1 MNLFTMGVSARSG
14 CQANSIFAGNL
25 PGLHNSMLKSTQE
38 KMERQQKA
46 GSQIEFW
53 EQQKENLKNMECGTV
68 EEIAKKLEMFHNY
81 EDEIKAVKAA
91 YNMEQMSHILD
102 EAEEQGEKNAE
113 AAEKLEPK
121 TPEERREEM
130 AEEALG
136 ADEGEGVLEE
146 LMEGMEES
154 LEEIL
159 DEATEPMEESLE
171 ETLDGA
177 AEPIEESLEEILDGA
192 AEPMEESL
200 EETLDGATG
209 SMEASLEG
217 FQQAQEER
225 QKAISGNSI
234 EGQLGSQQGLQKS
247 LRHLRDLQRLSR
259 SYGNGLQYQG
269 FDAQI

>member
-1 MNLFTMGVSARSG
+1 
-14 CQANSIFAGNL
+14 
-25 PGLHNSMLKSTQE
+25 
-38 KMERQQKA
+38 
-46 GSQIEFW
+46 
-53 EQQKENLKNMECGTV
+53 
-68 EEIAKKLEMFHNY
+68 MFHNY

-136 ADEGEGVLEE
+136 ADKGEGVLEE

-171 ETLDGA
+171 E
-177 AEPIEESLEEILDGA
+177 ILDEA
-192 AEPMEESL
+192 TEPMEEP
-200 EETLDGATG
+200 
-209 SMEASLEG
+209 LEG
-217 FQQAQEER
+217 FQQTQEEG
-225 QKAISGNSI
+225 QKAINSI
-234 EGQLGSQQGLQKS
+234 EGQLGSQQGLQSRSKN
-247 LRHLRDLQRLSR
+247 LRDLQSLSR

-269 FDAQI
+269 FDAKI

>member
-1 MNLFTMGVSARSG
+1 MNVFAMGVSARSG
-14 CQANSIFAGNL
+14 YQANSIFAGNL

-136 ADEGEGVLEE
+136 ADKGEGVLEE

-171 ETLDGA
+171 E
-177 AEPIEESLEEILDGA
+177 ILDEA
-192 AEPMEESL
+192 TEPMEEP
-200 EETLDGATG
+200 
-209 SMEASLEG
+209 LEG
-217 FQQAQEER
+217 FQQTQEEG
-225 QKAISGNSI
+225 QKAINSI
-234 EGQLGSQQGLQKS
+234 EGQLGSQQGLQSRSKN
-247 LRHLRDLQRLSR
+247 LRDLQSLSR

-269 FDAQI
+269 FDSKN

>member
-14 CQANSIFAGNL
+14 YQANSIFAGNL
-25 PGLHNSMLKSTQE
+25 PGLHNSMLKSAQE

-171 ETLDGA
+171 ETLDEA
-177 AEPIEESLEEILDGA
+177 A
-192 AEPMEESL
+192 
-200 EETLDGATG
+200 G

-247 LRHLRDLQRLSR
+247 LKHLRELQSLSR

>member
-1 MNLFTMGVSARSG
+1 MNVFAMGVSARSG
-14 CQANSIFAGNL
+14 YQANSIFAGNL

-136 ADEGEGVLEE
+136 ADKGEGVLEE

-171 ETLDGA
+171 EILDEA
-177 AEPIEESLEEILDGA
+177 TEPMEESLEEILDEA
-192 AEPMEESL
+192 TEPMEEP
-200 EETLDGATG
+200 
-209 SMEASLEG
+209 LEG
-217 FQQAQEER
+217 FQQTQEEG
-225 QKAISGNSI
+225 QKAINSI
-234 EGQLGSQQGLQKS
+234 EGQLGSQQGLQSRSKN
-247 LRHLRDLQRLSR
+247 LRDLQSLSR

-269 FDAQI
+269 FDSKI

>member
-1 MNLFTMGVSARSG
+1 MNVFAMGVSARSG
-14 CQANSIFAGNL
+14 YQANSIFAGNL

-136 ADEGEGVLEE
+136 ADKGEGVLEE

-159 DEATEPMEESLE
+159 DEATEPMEE
-171 ETLDGA
+171 
-177 AEPIEESLEEILDGA
+177 P
-192 AEPMEESL
+192 
-200 EETLDGATG
+200 
-209 SMEASLEG
+209 LEG
-217 FQQAQEER
+217 FQQTQEEG
-225 QKAISGNSI
+225 QKAINSI
-234 EGQLGSQQGLQKS
+234 EGQLGSQQGLQSRSKN
-247 LRHLRDLQRLSR
+247 LRDLQSLSR

-269 FDAQI
+269 FDAKI

>member
-14 CQANSIFAGNL
+14 YQANSIFAGNL

-136 ADEGEGVLEE
+136 ADKGEGVLEE

-171 ETLDGA
+171 E
-177 AEPIEESLEEILDGA
+177 ILDEA
-192 AEPMEESL
+192 TEPMEEP
-200 EETLDGATG
+200 
-209 SMEASLEG
+209 LEG
-217 FQQAQEER
+217 FQQTQEEG
-225 QKAISGNSI
+225 QKAINSI
-234 EGQLGSQQGLQKS
+234 EGQLGSQQGLQSRSKN
-247 LRHLRDLQRLSR
+247 LRDLQSLSR

-269 FDAQI
+269 FDAKI

>member
-177 AEPIEESLEEILDGA
+177 
-192 AEPMEESL
+192 
-200 EETLDGATG
+200 TG

-247 LRHLRDLQRLSR
+247 LKHLRDLQSLSR

>member
-14 CQANSIFAGNL
+14 YQANSIFAGNL

-53 EQQKENLKNMECGTV
+53 EQQKENLKNMECSTV

-159 DEATEPMEESLE
+159 DEATEPMEEFLE
-171 ETLDGA
+171 ETLDEA
-177 AEPIEESLEEILDGA
+177 T
-192 AEPMEESL
+192 EPMEESL
-200 EETLDGATG
+200 EETLDEAAG

-247 LRHLRDLQRLSR
+247 LKHLRDLQSLSR

>member
-25 PGLHNSMLKSTQE
+25 PGLHNSMLKSAQE
-38 KMERQQKA
+38 KIERQQKA

-159 DEATEPMEESLE
+159 DEATEPMEEFLE
-171 ETLDGA
+171 ETLDEA
-177 AEPIEESLEEILDGA
+177 T
-192 AEPMEESL
+192 EPMEESL
-200 EETLDGATG
+200 EETLDEAAG

-225 QKAISGNSI
+225 QKAISGNNI

-247 LRHLRDLQRLSR
+247 LKHLRDLQSLSR

>member
-14 CQANSIFAGNL
+14 YQANSIFAGNL
-25 PGLHNSMLKSTQE
+25 PGLHNSMLKSAQE

-159 DEATEPMEESLE
+159 DEATEPMEEFLE
-171 ETLDGA
+171 ETLDEA
-177 AEPIEESLEEILDGA
+177 T
-192 AEPMEESL
+192 EPMEEP
-200 EETLDGATG
+200 
-209 SMEASLEG
+209 LEG

-247 LRHLRDLQRLSR
+247 LKHLRDLQSLSR

-269 FDAQI
+269 FDAKI

>member
-177 AEPIEESLEEILDGA
+177 
-192 AEPMEESL
+192 
-200 EETLDGATG
+200 TG